1 MDEPVMVATEPE
13 APGNERPPEDPD
25 DVDAAPAAVVKP
37 RARAR
42 GSATAAVAMA
52 ER

>member
-13 APGNERPPEDPD
+13 APGNERPPEELD

-37 RARAR
+37 SMRAR
-42 GSATAAVAMA
+42 GSAAAAAMA